1 MTNLNVKNSA
11 EMSTSTIDD
20 SAMNTTNINNTT
32 SVSTIANTDLKD
44 ILSTLVNNIDLTQT
58 QSHDFFQQILQ
69 GDITPALMASVL
81 TALKMKGETPA
92 EIAGAA
98 IAIRSAATPFPLDNN
113 VAEGEKNEPEDI
125 IADCVGTGGDGANTI
140 NISTT
145 AAILAAACGLK
156 MAKHGNRSVSSMS
169 GSADLLEALGVNLSM
184 SPETAKYCLT
194 QSNICFLYAPA
205 YHSGF
210 KHAAPVRKAMGIR
223 TLFNILGP
231 LVNPA
236 KPSVM
241 LLGVYTP
248 ELLTPIAQALQLTG
262 VKRAFVVHGSGL
274 DEIALHGKTQV
285 VEIKAGKLI
294 ERVIEPQDFGLENYS
309 LNDIKGGTPTENA
322 NIIKDILSGQ
332 GQAAHNAAVII
343 NCAALL
349 YLHNKAD
356 SLAQAAQHATKVL
369 ASGKA
374 MLTLSSLITLSNEA
388 INTTTSN
395 KG

>member
-1 MTNLNVKNSA
+1 MNSPQSINSDVATINTILPILVDGLNL
-11 EMSTSTIDD
+11 D
-20 SAMNTTNINNTT
+20 
-32 SVSTIANTDLKD
+32 
-44 ILSTLVNNIDLTQT
+44 QT
-58 QSHDFFQQILQ
+58 QSHDFFQQVLQ
-69 GDITPALMASVL
+69 GNVSPALMASVL
-81 TALKMKGETPA
+81 TALKIKGETPE

-98 IAIRSAATPFPLDNN
+98 IAIRTAASSFPQRTSED
-113 VAEGEKNEPEDI
+113 DI

-156 MAKHGNRSVSSMS
+156 IAKHGNRSVSSMS
-169 GSADLLEALGVNLSM
+169 GSADLLEAFGVNLSM
-184 SPETAKYCLT
+184 SPETANHCLAQT
-194 QSNICFLYAPA
+194 NLCFLYAPA

-236 KPSVM
+236 KPNIM

-248 ELLTPIAQALQLTG
+248 ELLMPMAQALQLTG
-262 VKRAFVVHGSGL
+262 VQRAFVVHGSGL
-274 DEIALHGKTQV
+274 DEIALHGNTQII
-285 VEIKAGKLI
+285 EINQDALI
-294 ERVIEPQDFGLENYS
+294 ERTIKPQDFGLKNYS
-309 LNDIKGGTPTENA
+309 IDEIKGGTPIENA

-332 GQAAHNAAVII
+332 GKSAHNAAVII

-356 SLAQAAQHATKVL
+356 SYTKAAQLATDVL

-374 MLTLSSLITLSNEA
+374 LDTLSALIKLSNQEVSLTTNNNDTA
-388 INTTTSN
+388 INTHTQI
-395 KG
+395 KAEK

>member
-1 MTNLNVKNSA
+1 MTNSKIINA
-11 EMSTSTIDD
+11 TTI
-20 SAMNTTNINNTT
+20 N
-32 SVSTIANTDLKD
+32 D
-44 ILSTLVNNIDLTQT
+44 ILPSLVDGVNLNQA
-58 QSHDFFQQILQ
+58 QSHDFFQQVLQ
-69 GDITPALMASVL
+69 GNIQPVLMASVL
-81 TALKMKGETPA
+81 TALKIKGETPA

-98 IAIRSAATPFPLDNN
+98 IAIRSAATAFPPRQNDN
-113 VAEGEKNEPEDI
+113 DI

-169 GSADLLEALGVNLSM
+169 GSADLLEAFGVNLSM
-184 SPETAKYCLT
+184 SPETANHCLAQT
-194 QSNICFLYAPA
+194 NLCFLYAPA

-210 KHAAPVRKAMGIR
+210 KHAAPVRKSMGIR

-236 KPSVM
+236 KPNIM

-248 ELLTPIAQALQLTG
+248 ELLMPIAQALQLTG

-274 DEIALHGKTQV
+274 DEIALHGNTQV
-285 VEIKAGKLI
+285 VEINQDELI
-294 ERVIEPQDFGLENYS
+294 ERTITPQDFGLKNYS
-309 LNDIKGGTPTENA
+309 LEEIKGGTPTENA

-332 GQAAHNAAVII
+332 GKEAHNAAVII

-356 SLAQAAQHATKVL
+356 SLIQAAQLAAEVL
-369 ASGKA
+369 ASGKG
-374 MLTLSSLITLSNEA
+374 LTTLSTLVTLSNQAVESISDSLDA
-388 INTTTSN
+388 NTNVHTTN
-395 KG
+395 DTKAEK

>member
-1 MTNLNVKNSA
+1 MTSPQ
-11 EMSTSTIDD
+11 
-20 SAMNTTNINNTT
+20 NINSDVTTINT
-32 SVSTIANTDLKD
+32 
-44 ILSTLVNNIDLTQT
+44 ILPALVDGINLSQA
-58 QSHDFFQQILQ
+58 QSHDFFQQVLQ
-69 GDITPALMASVL
+69 GNINPALMASVL
-81 TALKMKGETPA
+81 TALKIKGETPE

-98 IAIRSAATPFPLDNN
+98 IAIRAAATSFPQRNSED
-113 VAEGEKNEPEDI
+113 DI
-125 IADCVGTGGDGANTI
+125 IADCVGTGGDSANTI

-169 GSADLLEALGVNLSM
+169 GSADLLEAFGVNLSM
-184 SPETAKYCLT
+184 SPETANHCLAQT
-194 QSNICFLYAPA
+194 NLCFLYAPA

-236 KPSVM
+236 KPNIM

-248 ELLTPIAQALQLTG
+248 ELLMPIAQALQLTG

-274 DEIALHGKTQV
+274 DEIALHGNTQV
-285 VEIKAGKLI
+285 VEINKGELI
-294 ERVIEPQDFGLENYS
+294 ERTIKPQDFGLKNYS
-309 LNDIKGGTPTENA
+309 LDEIKGGTPTENA

-332 GQAAHNAAVII
+332 GKSAHNAAVII

-356 SLAQAAQHATKVL
+356 SFTKAAQLATEVL

-374 MLTLSSLITLSNEA
+374 LDTLSALIKLSNQEVSLTTNNNDTA
-388 INTTTSN
+388 INTHTQI
-395 KG
+395 KAEK